1 MSILNAAPICHL
13 NNYRV
18 AAGES
23 WWKTS
28 SALKVAGLSL
38 ESLPE
43 VRSMLRSVE
52 LSFRV
57 GCRLASREHPAE
69 ALNDVFAKYD
79 VPTDSK

>member
-1 MSILNAAPICHL
+1 
-13 NNYRV
+13 
-18 AAGES
+18 
-23 WWKTS
+23 
-28 SALKVAGLSL
+28 
-38 ESLPE
+38 
-43 VRSMLRSVE
+43 MLRSVE